1 MIAYFVSR
9 TELTSMITQSRSKDK
24 RNGLTRNTG
33 VNIRLRGLKK
43 TERLVKMQ
51 ILFHRSWWNIFAK
64 TRPRKLKIKKF
75 SHTHI
80 HALQE
85 KNIITNKYYTSN
97 IYL

>member
-24 RNGLTRNTG
+24 RNDLTRNTG

-51 ILFHRSWWNIFAK
+51 SNSLSQ
-64 TRPRKLKIKKF
+64 KLM
-75 SHTHI
+75 
-80 HALQE
+80 E
-85 KNIITNKYYTSN
+85 
-97 IYL
+97 YLC